1 MKRLVISLVV
11 LALVIGVGI
20 TGLIINTGT
29 AKSVMEKVN
38 ISKEYA
44 MNDNTEQAKKELES
58 AIDEW
63 EKRMET
69 MLLFVSHGKLD
80 QIEESINIA
89 YSYLEHD
96 EMSLFYA
103 ECQRAATLIDHFESV
118 EYPNINN
125 IF

>member
-1 MKRLVISLVV
+1 MKRLSISLVI
-11 LALVIGVGI
+11 LAIVIGIGI
-20 TGLIINTGT
+20 TGFIINTNT
-29 AKSVMEKVN
+29 AKSVIEKVN
-38 ISKEYA
+38 TSKKYA
-44 MNDNTEQAKKELES
+44 LENNIEQAKKELAL

-63 EKRMET
+63 EENMET

-80 QIEESINIA
+80 QIEEAITIA

-103 ECQRAATLIDHFESV
+103 ECQRAATLINHFENV